1 MYGRH
6 FTLKCDHK
14 PLLSIFGPKKGIP
27 VFAAGRLQRYA
38 LFLTGYNFE
47 IKYVRSEENSA
58 DALSRLPLDVK
69 HSSVPNDEFAW
80 LASYLHCIKE
90 SSVPIDCSKG
100 KIETQKDS
108 LLKKVYSLIM
118 SGWPH
123 FLAEEDRELKA
134 FYQRPDRLTVE
145 MGVIM
150 WGYRVVIPKSL
161 QNVILKIFMLLTWGL
176 LK

>member
-38 LFLTGYNFE
+38 LFLTGCDFE

-58 DALSRLPLDVK
+58 DALSHLP

-80 LASYLHCIKE
+80 LGSYLHCIKE
-90 SSVPIDCSKG
+90 SSVPIDCSKV
-100 KIETQKDS
+100 KIETLNS
-108 LLKKVYSLIM
+108 
-118 SGWPH
+118 
-123 FLAEEDRELKA
+123 ER
-134 FYQRPDRLTVE
+134 
-145 MGVIM
+145 
-150 WGYRVVIPKSL
+150 
-161 QNVILKIFMLLTWGL
+161 
-176 LK
+176 